1 VWVHVSIMHCSFEI
15 FQVTLPLV
23 LLLRTPPVGRPRER
37 VREETEDGEKAI
49 ETTGRREEEE
59 EEEKGEEKDLKKM
72 KMKKAGRKAYRGSRW
87 SSRRQAR
94 ITSIAR
100 PPTKPSFFAEVPRS
114 VGRPQ
119 RQQAA
124 PYHFLHLV
132 GCRRRHGHRLPPALP
147 CIVANEGQSV

>member
-1 VWVHVSIMHCSFEI
+1 MHCSFEI

-72 KMKKAGRKAYRGSRW
+72 KMKKAGRKEGVSGKSVVESAAGENHIHCPPPNQTLILCGS
-87 SSRRQAR
+87 
-94 ITSIAR
+94 T
-100 PPTKPSFFAEVPRS
+100 S
-114 VGRPQ
+114 VGRS
-119 RQQAA
+119 AA
-124 PYHFLHLV
+124 AATGGALPFSAS
-132 GCRRRHGHRLPPALP
+132 GWLPPPPWPPSASGATVHR
-147 CIVANEGQSV
+147 CQ

>member
-1 VWVHVSIMHCSFEI
+1 M
-15 FQVTLPLV
+15 
-23 LLLRTPPVGRPRER
+23 
-37 VREETEDGEKAI
+37 
-49 ETTGRREEEE
+49 
-59 EEEKGEEKDLKKM
+59 KG
-72 KMKKAGRKAYRGSRW
+72 KKAGKKEGRSIGEVGGRVGG
-87 SSRRQAR
+87 RQAK

-119 RQQAA
+119 RQQQAA

-132 GCRRRHGHRLPPALP
+132 GRRLRRHGHRLPQALP